1 MSVTVAGG
9 LNEGSG
15 RVGVAHPLPDDLVD
29 LIADRFR
36 ALAEPTRI
44 KLLDRLRE
52 GEASVLELTA
62 LVGTTQQNVSKH
74 LNLLQHAGIVA
85 RRKQGNFVY
94 YRIADETVYA
104 LCEAVCGSLADRHD
118 ALRRLTAGRRR
129 SW

>member
-1 MSVTVAGG
+1 MSAMVAAGV
-9 LNEGSG
+9 NEGSG
-15 RVGVAHPLPDDLVD
+15 RVGVAHPLPDDLVE

-52 GEASVLELTA
+52 GEATVLELTA

-85 RRKQGNFVY
+85 RRKQGNFAY
-94 YRIADETVYA
+94 YRIADETVFV
-104 LCEAVCGSLADRHD
+104 LCESVCGSLQNRFD
-118 ALRRLTAGRRR
+118 ALRHVAAGTNPY
-129 SW
+129 